1 MIEVL
6 KLQLAALNGEIEHAE
21 LSDMTYTRNF
31 TYLVKQ
37 RRIVSKAVRKLE
49 KLEETRYS
57 EEQRI
62 HTSREER
69 K

>member
-6 KLQLAALNGEIEHAE
+6 KLQLAALNGEIEHAV

-49 KLEETRYS
+49 KLEERKYF
-57 EEQRI
+57 
-62 HTSREER
+62 HER
-69 K
+69 KHS